1 MLKEKSSH
9 NNKMELVALDQLVP
23 EDHLLRKIDKTIS
36 FRFIYEKV
44 EHLYCKDNGRPPVDP
59 VLLFKMMFLGYLYGI
74 RSERRLEQE
83 VQVNVAYRW
92 FLGLGL
98 NDRVP
103 DHSTISRN
111 RTERFAGTG
120 VFQVIFDEIVLQAI
134 RKRLI
139 DGRTLYTDSTHIK
152 ASANKHRFSKKKV
165 KKSNRAYLDDLDAA
179 IEAERV
185 LHGKQPLKPSSKDAT
200 VEKEIKVSTTD
211 PESGYMVRDNKPKG
225 FFYLDHRT
233 VDGKHNLITDA
244 HVTPGNVH
252 DSIPYLD
259 RLDHQVERFG
269 FEVDSVGLDA
279 GYYNAPICRGLS
291 SRDIYGVMPYVRPYG
306 KKGIM
311 KKSEFQ
317 YDGEN
322 NCYVCPQGQKLR
334 YATTNRN
341 GYHEYKSKGKLCGQ
355 CPLLASCTESKN
367 HVKVITR
374 HIWEASK
381 EDVNSH
387 RFDEEGKRIYARR
400 KETVERSFADAKELH
415 GYRYA
420 RYRGLAKMQE
430 QSLMVAIAQNI
441 KKMALI
447 MDRKGHLSH
456 ICAYLKLFFAP
467 YRLQKQFHSVSKR
480 YALKLAFSC

>member
-1 MLKEKSSH
+1 
-9 NNKMELVALDQLVP
+9 MELVTLDQLVP

-98 NDRVP
+98 NDRIP

-120 VFQVIFDEIVLQAI
+120 IFQEVFDEIVLQAI
-134 RKRLI
+134 RKGII

-165 KKSNRAYLDDLDAA
+165 KKSNRAYLEDLDIA
-179 IEAERV
+179 IAQEREA
-185 LHGKQPLKPSSKDAT
+185 HGKKPLKETDSAQIA
-200 VEKEIKVSTTD
+200 EKETKVSTTD
-211 PESGYMVRDNKPKG
+211 PESGYMVRDGKPKG

-233 VDGKHNLITDA
+233 VDSKHNLITDA
-244 HVTPGNVH
+244 YITPGNVH
-252 DSIPYLD
+252 DSIPYLE
-259 RLDHQVERFG
+259 RLDHQQKRFG
-269 FEVDSVGLDA
+269 FDIEAVGVDA
-279 GYYNAPICRGLS
+279 GYYSASICKGLS
-291 SRDIYGVMPYVRPYG
+291 DRDIYGVMPYVRPYG
-306 KKGIM
+306 KKGLL
-311 KKSEFQ
+311 KKKQFK
-317 YDGEN
+317 YDQVN
-322 NCYVCPQGQKLR
+322 NCYICPEGQSLQ
-334 YATTNRN
+334 YSTTNRV
-341 GYHEYKSKGKLCGQ
+341 GYHEYKSDSKTCVD
-355 CPLLASCTESKN
+355 CALLSVCTKSQN
-367 HVKVITR
+367 HVKVIVR
-374 HIWEASK
+374 HVWEDYK
-381 EDVNSH
+381 EEVNSH
-387 RFDEEGKRIYARR
+387 RFTEEGKRIYARR

-447 MDRKGHLSH
+447 LDRRGYFSSFWAYVQCFWSKNPLLSQVSPTQNLFV
-456 ICAYLKLFFAP
+456 LKT
-467 YRLQKQFHSVSKR
+467 
-480 YALKLAFSC
+480 AFST